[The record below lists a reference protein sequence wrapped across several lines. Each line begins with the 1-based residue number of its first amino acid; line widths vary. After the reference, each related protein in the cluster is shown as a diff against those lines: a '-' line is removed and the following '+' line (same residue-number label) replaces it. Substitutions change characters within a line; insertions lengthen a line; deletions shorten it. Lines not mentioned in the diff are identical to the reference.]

1 MYIDLNTLSRA
12 SAAVTAMGVL
22 LGVVLAVYRFYI
34 RQKAQ
39 DRELE
44 AVRCEL
50 TLLCYG
56 VRACLSGLREQG
68 CNGPV
73 TEALNKLDKHL
84 NQAAHKGE
92 DGA

>member
-1 MYIDLNTLSRA
+1 MYIDLKTLTSA
-12 SAAVTAMGVL
+12 SAAVTALGVL
-22 LGVVLAVYRFYI
+22 VGLVLSIYRFYV

-39 DRELE
+39 DRELA
-44 AVRCEL
+44 AVRSEL

-56 VRACLSGLREQG
+56 VRACLCGMREQG

-92 DGA
+92 DGM